1 MERIKKLST
10 RRGFNA
16 AKCAFVKCN
25 ATRLNNVMSLI
36 NIAQYILFVLVLLD
50 FCTYLN
56 RFLPYSTLWVCIEI
70 PVTLILTSFIILKK
84 PFHKVNYV
92 DYVPELDKEYIGNY
106 FFITIE
112 TFLVFVFVQ
121 IFNLFFFI
129 DKGSDFPGI
138 SLFILKLTT
147 FFYILYV
154 KYRIHKENKD
164 LLKDI
169 LISPK
174 AKIKTSYYDY
184 INKKIE
190 DDEPHL
196 KLYQSFEF
204 QVKEHFRNSLEER
217 QITIINPKTPN
228 NPSIVMVLESAF
240 LANHIR
246 NGDELK
252 AKLIEILPNTELLIE
267 IKRYWVDIDDELYKR
282 I

>member
-10 RRGFNA
+10 RRGFEA
-16 AKCAFVKCN
+16 AKCAFVNCN

-36 NIAQYILFVLVLLD
+36 NIAQYILLVLVLFD

-70 PVTLILTSFIILKK
+70 PVTLMLTSFIILKK

-106 FFITIE
+106 FFITIQ
-112 TFLVFVFVQ
+112 TFLVFVLVQ
-121 IFNLFFFI
+121 IFNFFYFL
-129 DKGSDFPGI
+129 DKGSEFPGT

-154 KYRIHKENKD
+154 KYRIYKENKD

-169 LISPK
+169 LISPI

-184 INKKIE
+184 INKKID

-196 KLYQSFEF
+196 ELNQSFEF

-246 NGDELK
+246 NGDKLK
-252 AKLIEILPNTELLIE
+252 AKLIKILPNTELVIE
-267 IKRYWVDIDDELYKR
+267 IERCWVDLDDELYKR